1 MKLNKLIF
9 QVIDMVPLVMKTTE
23 ENLQRMRV
31 FDVKITGSKA
41 NILPLQNK
49 PECFQQKKTAKR
61 KEKKPE
67 SESESGSEANFNL
80 TVNPESELSESE
92 DEPEDH

>member
-1 MKLNKLIF
+1 
-9 QVIDMVPLVMKTTE
+9 MVPLVMKTTE

-49 PECFQQKKTAKR
+49 PEYFQQKKATKK
-61 KEKKPE
+61 KERKPE
-67 SESESGSEANFNL
+67 SGSESGSEANFNL
-80 TVNPESELSESE
+80 TVNLSESELSESE
-92 DEPEDH
+92 EDEET